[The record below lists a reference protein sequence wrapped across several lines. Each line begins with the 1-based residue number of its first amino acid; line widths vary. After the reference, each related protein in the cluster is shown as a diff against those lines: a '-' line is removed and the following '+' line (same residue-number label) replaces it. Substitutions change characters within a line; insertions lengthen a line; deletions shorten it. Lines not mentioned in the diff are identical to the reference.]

1 MKSNKRHQAIL
12 HRLDQTERV
21 SVEDLAAETGAS
33 RETIRRDLTQLDRA
47 GLLRKVHGGAIR
59 ASATAAAPS
68 LNPVVEGPFHARM
81 EQNVAAKRAIART
94 AAALLRPGDSLFVD
108 TGSTTLYFAEAL
120 AGLKSLTVITNSGV
134 VAGLAA
140 QGEGASVYQIGGEFR
155 PGGQESLGAMAL
167 QQIAEMRAAH
177 VVLTVGSVDAG
188 GIMDFDLQEAQV
200 AKEMIAR
207 AAQVTVL
214 ADHSKFLS
222 PAVFPVADLTQVTR
236 IVTDAVPEGFAEV
249 AKAQG
254 VEVIIAE

>member
-21 SVEDLAAETGAS
+21 SVEDLATETGAS

-59 ASATAAAPS
+59 ASAAAAAPS

-120 AGLKSLTVITNSGV
+120 EGLKSLTVITNSGV

-140 QGEGASVYQIGGEFR
+140 QGRAHLSIKLAESSVRVDRNLWGPWR
-155 PGGQESLGAMAL
+155 CNRL
-167 QQIAEMRAAH
+167 Q
-177 VVLTVGSVDAG
+177 
-188 GIMDFDLQEAQV
+188 
-200 AKEMIAR
+200 KCAR
-207 AAQVTVL
+207 RML
-214 ADHSKFLS
+214 Y
-222 PAVFPVADLTQVTR
+222 
-236 IVTDAVPEGFAEV
+236 
-249 AKAQG
+249 
-254 VEVIIAE
+254 